1 MGAMS
6 KRMMP
11 VCDSLC
17 ICCPAMRP
25 RSRHPVKRYKKLLA
39 DIFPKNMLQ
48 PAVSSSL
55 DENGPLTLILHDC
68 ILGCSTWSL
77 QIDLENSRDIAAV
90 TFSYPFKSRSFCKH
104 SLFTHQTLSKFQ
116 KSVLRMKLE
125 HHWSDVQCMARSFKN
140 ENCKTA
146 GILSSQ
152 LFSYEEEE
160 PNDRKISK
168 LCEYA
173 SKNPLRVPKI
183 TSVLEERCYREL
195 RSANIKCVK
204 VVMCI
209 YRKLIV
215 SCQQQ
220 IECLQPSLVARES
233 FPEDD
238 SIILLVQSMLWIHDE
253 MRIIGCQAL
262 FDFINNQRDG
272 TYMFNLEGLIPKLC
286 LLAQEMGDDERMMRL
301 RCAGLQALSSTLCD
315 NSCESLDGQ
324 IWFMGEFCHISTDFD
339 NVVSAILEN
348 CQDPED
354 TSYPNNSNQDTKNN
368 CDQGSLKV
376 ENQISLSS
384 DVMNRAISWRR
395 IVNERDYYTI
405 ADTGSPK
412 FWSRVCLHN
421 MAKLA
426 REASTVR
433 RVLEAL
439 YCYFDRGNLWSL
451 DHGLALPVLLDMQSI
466 LENSGHNT
474 HFLLSSVIKHLDH
487 KNVLKNPNMQIDI
500 IQVAISLARLTK
512 AQPSVTII
520 GAFSDMMRHLRK
532 SIHCSLDDSELGE
545 EIIQF
550 NRKFH
555 AVIDEC
561 LVQLSYKVG
570 DAGPILDVMAVMLET
585 ISNITV
591 MARNT
596 IAAVYRAAQ
605 IVAFLPNL
613 LYQNKARLSHA
624 FPEALFHQ
632 ILLAMVTPDHET
644 RLGAHRIFSVVLVPS
659 SVCPYTDS
667 TIENR
672 VELERTLSRSASAL
686 SSSAALF
693 EKLRKEHCSTRKF
706 VDQADEVLIGTEGR
720 SKDQSL
726 LTRLT
731 SSYSRKTTIKRHSLP
746 PTLCNMEK
754 ELKGISLK
762 LKTRQISLLLSSIW
776 VQAISHLNTP
786 ANYEAIA
793 HTYSLVMLFSRNKKS
808 SNDILIRSFQ
818 LAFSLRSISLRGG
831 PLQPS
836 RRRSLFTLATSM
848 ILFLAKAY
856 DYLPLVTSAKAAVD
870 PFLRLVDDSKL
881 KALDHKI
888 TVDDIV
894 KVYGSKEDDED
905 ALKSL
910 SAIKISDEQSTESFA
925 SMILKIWGSYPI
937 IKEQLLK
944 EFLPDDICP
953 LGAHIVIETPGQIYK
968 FGSKEHSEV
977 VEHSIFSTSD
987 DYPTDS
993 FVSQTD
999 SCSQLTLESP
1009 SLLSVDQFMDM
1020 RQVSET
1026 TKEVGQHLSL
1036 TPSDMPFKDMASHC
1050 EALQIGKQQ
1059 VMSNFMAA
1067 SFIQDSSTSC
1077 CSQDSTQTHKPLYP
1091 CPQPGYFTTPLVTG
1105 VPMGCAAEFQHH
1117 TDFFRLPASSPY
1129 DNFLKAAG
1137 G

>member
-11 VCDSLC
+11 FCDSLC

-39 DIFPKNMLQ
+39 DIFPRNMG
-48 PAVSSSL
+48 
-55 DENGPLTLILHDC
+55 D
-68 ILGCSTWSL
+68 
-77 QIDLENSRDIAAV
+77 
-90 TFSYPFKSRSFCKH
+90 
-104 SLFTHQTLSKFQ
+104 
-116 KSVLRMKLE
+116 
-125 HHWSDVQCMARSFKN
+125 
-140 ENCKTA
+140 
-146 GILSSQ
+146 
-152 LFSYEEEE
+152 E
-160 PNDRKISK
+160 PNDRQISK
-168 LCEYA
+168 LCEYV

-183 TSVLEERCYREL
+183 TSLLEERCYREL
-195 RSANIKCVK
+195 RNENVNRVK
-204 VVMCI
+204 VIMCI
-209 YRKLIV
+209 YRKLII

-220 IECLQPSLVARES
+220 MPLFAGS
-233 FPEDD
+233 FLNV
-238 SIILLVQSMLWIHDE
+238 INTLLDQTRNDE

-286 LLAQEMGDDERMMRL
+286 LLAQEMGDDERILRL
-301 RCAGLQALSSTLCD
+301 HCAGLQALSST
-315 NSCESLDGQ
+315 

-348 CQDPED
+348 CQDPDE
-354 TSYPNNSNQDTKNN
+354 NANNN
-368 CDQGSLKV
+368 CDQGQNKV
-376 ENQISLSS
+376 ENQIPLSS
-384 DVMNRAISWRR
+384 DVMKRHISWRK
-395 IVNERDYYTI
+395 IVNEKDYSSI
-405 ADTGSPK
+405 VDARSPK

-426 REASTVR
+426 TEATTVR

-439 YCYFDRGNLWSL
+439 LCYFDRSNLWSP

-466 LENSGHNT
+466 MENSGNNT
-474 HFLLSSVIKHLDH
+474 HFLLSTVIKHLDH

-500 IQVAISLARLTK
+500 VQVAISLAQVTK
-512 AQPSVTII
+512 AQTSVKIV

-532 SIHCSLDDSELGE
+532 SIHCSLDDSVLGD
-545 EIIQF
+545 EIIQW

-561 LVQLSYKVG
+561 LVQLSHKVG
-570 DAGPILDVMAVMLET
+570 DAGPILDVMAVMLES

-591 MARNT
+591 MSRNT

-613 LYQNKARLSHA
+613 LYQNKA

-659 SVCPYTDS
+659 SVCPNTAS
-667 TIENR
+667 TSQNCAS
-672 VELERTLSRSASAL
+672 LERTLSRSASAF

-693 EKLRKEHCSTRKF
+693 EKLRKEHSLSQKF
-706 VDQADEVLIGTEGR
+706 VDQADEILIGTEGK

-731 SSYSRKTTIKRHSLP
+731 SSYSRKSTVKRHSLP
-746 PTLCNMEK
+746 PILCNMEN

-793 HTYSLVMLFSRNKKS
+793 HTYSLLMLFSRNKKS
-808 SNDILIRSFQ
+808 SNEILIRSFQ

-836 RRRSLFTLATSM
+836 RRRSLFTLAASM
-848 ILFLAKAY
+848 ILFLSKAHGF
-856 DYLPLVTSAKAAVD
+856 LPLATYAKAALTDEIID
-870 PFLRLVDDSKL
+870 PFLRLVDDCKL
-881 KALDHKI
+881 EALDHK
-888 TVDDIV
+888 TGGYDTV

-905 ALKSL
+905 ALNSL
-910 SAIKISDEQSTESFA
+910 STIRINEEQSTEYFA
-925 SMILKIWGSYPI
+925 SIILKNMGKLSDDESSN
-937 IKEQLLK
+937 IKEELLK
-944 EFLPDDICP
+944 DFIPDEICP
-953 LGAHIVIETPGQIYK
+953 LGPQLVIDTPGLTYRL
-968 FGSKEHSEV
+968 SEV
-977 VEHSIFSTSD
+977 ADNSIFSTSD

-993 FVSQTD
+993 FISQTD
-999 SCSQLTLESP
+999 SCSQLTLDSP

-1020 RQVSET
+1020 VSET
-1026 TKEVGQHLSL
+1026 TKEVVQLSSL
-1036 TPSDMPFKDMASHC
+1036 TPSELPFKDMASHC
-1050 EALQIGKQQ
+1050 EALQIGKHQ

-1067 SFIQDSSTSC
+1067 PLLLIQDS
-1077 CSQDSTQTHKPLYP
+1077 QDITEAHDKQPSDDDDDA
-1091 CPQPGYFTTPLVTG
+1091 CPQPGSFTIPLITG
-1105 VPMGCAAEFQHH
+1105 SPIRCGPEFQAQP
-1117 TDFFRLPASSPY
+1117 DFFRLPASSPF

-1137 G
+1137 S

>member
-1 MGAMS
+1 MS

-39 DIFPKNMLQ
+39 DIFPKNM
-48 PAVSSSL
+48 
-55 DENGPLTLILHDC
+55 
-68 ILGCSTWSL
+68 
-77 QIDLENSRDIAAV
+77 
-90 TFSYPFKSRSFCKH
+90 
-104 SLFTHQTLSKFQ
+104 
-116 KSVLRMKLE
+116 
-125 HHWSDVQCMARSFKN
+125 
-140 ENCKTA
+140 
-146 GILSSQ
+146 
-152 LFSYEEEE
+152 EEE

-195 RSANIKCVK
+195 RNANIKCVK

-209 YRKLIV
+209 YRKLII

-220 IECLQPSLVARES
+220 MPLFAGS
-233 FPEDD
+233 FL
-238 SIILLVQSMLWIHDE
+238 SIIHILLDQTRHDE

-262 FDFINNQRDG
+262 FDFINNQRDS
-272 TYMFNLEGLIPKLC
+272 TYMFNLEGLVPKLF
-286 LLAQEMGDDERMMRL
+286 LIAQEMGDDQKALRL
-301 RCAGLQALSSTLCD
+301 RCAGLQALSST
-315 NSCESLDGQ
+315 

-339 NVVSAILEN
+339 NVVAAILEN
-348 CQDPED
+348 CQDPEKD
-354 TSYPNNSNQDTKNN
+354 TSYPNSSNQVNQNN
-368 CDQGSLKV
+368 CDKAQHNGEK
-376 ENQISLSS
+376 QIPVSS
-384 DVMNRAISWRR
+384 DVMKRAISWRR
-395 IVNERDYYTI
+395 VVNERDYYTTTD
-405 ADTGSPK
+405 AGRPE

-421 MAKLA
+421 LAKLA
-426 REASTVR
+426 TEATTVR

-439 YCYFDRGNLWSL
+439 FCYFDQGNLWSP
-451 DHGLALPVLLDMQSI
+451 DHGLALIVLLDMQSI
-466 LENSGHNT
+466 VENSGHNT

-487 KNVLKNPNMQIDI
+487 KNVLRNPNMQIDI
-500 IQVAISLARLTK
+500 VQVAISLTRLTK
-512 AQPSVTII
+512 AQASVTII

-532 SIHCSLDDSELGE
+532 SIHCSLNDSELGE
-545 EIIQF
+545 EIIKW

-585 ISNITV
+585 VSNITV

-613 LYQNKARLSHA
+613 LYQNKA

-644 RLGAHRIFSVVLVPS
+644 RLGAHRIFSVTLVPS
-659 SVCPYTDS
+659 SVCPYPAS
-667 TIENR
+667 TTRNCAD
-672 VELERTLSRSASAL
+672 LERTLSRSASAF

-693 EKLRKEHCSTRKF
+693 EKLRKEHCPSRKV
-706 VDQADEVLIGTEGR
+706 VDQADEVLIGTEGMP
-720 SKDQSL
+720 KDQSL

-731 SSYSRKTTIKRHSLP
+731 SSYSRKATSKSHSLL
-746 PTLCNMEK
+746 PTLCNMEA

-786 ANYEAIA
+786 ANYEAVA
-793 HTYSLVMLFSRNKKS
+793 NTYSLVVLFSRNKNIQQEFTHFSSIKRLWLSSYWLCLCPQKS

-831 PLQPS
+831 PIQPS

-848 ILFLAKAY
+848 ILFLSKAY
-856 DYLPLVTSAKAAVD
+856 DFLPLVTIAKAVLKDEIVD
-870 PFLRLVDDSKL
+870 PYLRLVDDCKL
-881 KALDHKI
+881 QAVDKI
-888 TVDDIV
+888 SIDDRV

-910 SAIKISDEQSTESFA
+910 SAINISEEQSTESYALMVLKSLGKLPDAEA
-925 SMILKIWGSYPI
+925 SN
-937 IKEQLLK
+937 IKEELLK

-953 LGAHIVIETPGQIYK
+953 LGAQLVMETPGQICQ
-968 FGSKEHSEV
+968 FGSKELSEA
-977 VEHSIFSTSD
+977 EHSIFSTSD
-987 DYPTDS
+987 EYPTDS
-993 FVSQTD
+993 FISQTD

-1009 SLLSVDQFMDM
+1009 SLLSVDQFMHM
-1020 RQVSET
+1020 VTET
-1026 TKEVGQHLSL
+1026 TKEVGQNLSL
-1036 TPSDMPFKDMASHC
+1036 TPSDMAFKDMASHC
-1050 EALQIGKQQ
+1050 EALQVGKQQ
-1059 VMSNFMAA
+1059 AMSNFRVT
-1067 SFIQDSSTSC
+1067 SLIRDSYS
-1077 CSQDSTQTHKPLYP
+1077 SQDNNVQAHDNPFYSII
-1091 CPQPGYFTTPLVTG
+1091 QPGYFTTPMVTG
-1105 VPMGCAAEFQHH
+1105 VPMGCTAEFRYHRG
-1117 TDFFRLPASSPY
+1117 DLFRLPASSPY